1 MIENNNMNGEIKNK
15 KIWDFVTELDWS
27 IDNVEER
34 LEHVRN
40 ILGEYKIGEVNFY
53 HEFFEEVFNQDNPH
67 SKVNLILNTNSA
79 RYDESN
85 ISKALEI
92 IESYI
97 LCSPDE
103 IELRKKDKVEYK
115 IYNSK
120 QLYDRYEQE

>member
-79 RYDESN
+79 RYDSR
-85 ISKALEI
+85 I
-92 IESYI
+92 
-97 LCSPDE
+97 
-103 IELRKKDKVEYK
+103 
-115 IYNSK
+115 
-120 QLYDRYEQE
+120 